1 LCLLTAETSEDLRV
15 GPNRASDFMK
25 RIAIIGG
32 GSWGTALAVVA
43 ARAGHDV
50 SLWSRN
56 SDVVDSINRQRV
68 NSRYL
73 TSTTIPDGV
82 IATSQIDAALRDA
95 SLVLLAAPSHAAR
108 HLLTEMSGALAETA
122 IIVSVSKGIETETG
136 KRISEI
142 VKEVVGG
149 AQAFVCLSGPSFA
162 REVVEGQPTAIVAAS
177 KDAAAARTVQADL
190 SFENLRIYTNTDVV
204 GTELGGSVKN
214 VMAIAAGMT
223 AGLGL
228 GSNSVAALIT
238 RGLAEITR
246 LARREGAQVETLMGL
261 AGLGDLVLTCTGSL
275 SRNRF
280 VGEQLGRGSTLE
292 EITAGMSEVAEGIKT
307 ARAVKQLADR
317 AGLEMPITNEVNAV
331 LYDGKPARAAVAE
344 LMSRPLREEA

>member
-1 LCLLTAETSEDLRV
+1 MT
-15 GPNRASDFMK
+15 K
-25 RIAIIGG
+25 RIAIVGA

-43 ARAGHDV
+43 ARAGHEV
-50 SLWSRN
+50 ALWSR
-56 SDVVDSINRQRV
+56 DAEVVRSINQDRA

-73 TSTTIPDGV
+73 TSIAIPDRV
-82 IATSQIDAALRDA
+82 SATNRLDDALDNA

-108 HLLTEMSGALAETA
+108 QLLTEMSPELDDDA
-122 IIVSVSKGIETETG
+122 IIVSVSKGIETDTG

-142 VKEVVGG
+142 VKEVAGSR
-149 AQAFVCLSGPSFA
+149 AFVCLSGPSFA
-162 REVVEGQPTAIVAAS
+162 KEVVAGSPTAVVAAS
-177 KDAAAARTVQADL
+177 KEASASRTVQNDL
-190 SFENLRIYTNTDVV
+190 SFENLRIYTNTDVI

-223 AGLGL
+223 TGLGL
-228 GSNSVAALIT
+228 GANSVAALIT

-261 AGLGDLVLTCTGSL
+261 AGLGDLVLTCTGHL

-280 VGEQLGRGSTLE
+280 VGEQLGKGIALD
-292 EITAGMSEVAEGIKT
+292 EIVSGMNEVAEGIKT
-307 ARAVKQLADR
+307 TMAVKQLADR

-331 LYDGKPARAAVAE
+331 LYEGKSVPAAVAE
-344 LMSRPLREEA
+344 LMSRPLREEV

>member
-1 LCLLTAETSEDLRV
+1 
-15 GPNRASDFMK
+15 MK
-25 RIAIIGG
+25 QIAIVGA

-43 ARAGHDV
+43 ARAGHAV
-50 SLWSRN
+50 RLWSRN
-56 SDVVDSINRQRV
+56 AAVVSSINEQRV
-68 NSRYL
+68 NARYL
-73 TSTTIPDGV
+73 SSTSIPAGV
-82 IATSQIDAALRDA
+82 VATEDLGAALNGA
-95 SLVLLAAPSHAAR
+95 PMVVLAVPSHAAR
-108 HLLTEMSGALAETA
+108 ETLAVMSAQLDEAA
-122 IIVSVSKGIETETG
+122 IVVSVTKGIEIETT

-142 VKEVVGG
+142 AKEVIGNEHP
-149 AQAFVCLSGPSFA
+149 FVSLSGPSFA
-162 REVVEGQPTAIVAAS
+162 KEVVDGHPTAVVAAS
-177 KDAAAARTVQADL
+177 KDTAAARAVQNDL

-223 AGLGL
+223 AGLGF

-246 LARREGAQVETLMGL
+246 LARREGAQMETLMGL

-280 VGEQLGRGSTLE
+280 VGEELGKGRALA
-292 EITAGMSEVAEGIKT
+292 EITAEMNEVAEGINT
-307 ARAVKQLADR
+307 ARAVKKLADR

-331 LYDGKPARAAVAE
+331 LYDGRPARDAVAE
-344 LMSRPLREEA
+344 LMSRPLREEIS

>member
-1 LCLLTAETSEDLRV
+1 V
-15 GPNRASDFMK
+15 K
-25 RIAIIGG
+25 RIAIIGA

-43 ARAGHDV
+43 ARAGHSV

-56 SDVVDSINRQRV
+56 AEVVSSINERRV

-73 TSTTIPDGV
+73 VSTSIPTSVTATGDLGV
-82 IATSQIDAALRDA
+82 ALRDA
-95 SLVLLAAPSHAAR
+95 PMVLLAAPSHVAR
-108 HLLTEMSGALAETA
+108 ELLTAMSPLMDQQA
-122 IIVSVSKGIETETG
+122 IIVGVSKGIEIETG

-142 VKEVVGG
+142 AKEVVQGSVPY
-149 AQAFVCLSGPSFA
+149 VCLSGPSFA
-162 REVVEGQPTAIVAAS
+162 KEVVERHPTAIVAAS
-177 KDAAAARTVQADL
+177 KDSAAARMVQNDL
-190 SFENLRIYTNTDVV
+190 SFENLRIYTNADVI

-214 VMAIAAGMT
+214 VMAIAAGM
-223 AGLGL
+223 ASGLGF

-280 VGEQLGRGSTLE
+280 VGEELGKGRTLDQ
-292 EITAGMSEVAEGIKT
+292 ITADMNEVAEGINT
-307 ARAVKQLADR
+307 ARAVKKLADR
-317 AGLEMPITNEVNAV
+317 AGLELPITNEVNAV
-331 LYDGKPARAAVAE
+331 LYDGKPARDAVAE
-344 LMSRPLREEA
+344 LMSRPLREEV

>member
-1 LCLLTAETSEDLRV
+1 
-15 GPNRASDFMK
+15 MK
-25 RIAIIGG
+25 QVAIIGS

-43 ARAGHDV
+43 ARAGHAV
-50 SLWSRN
+50 RLWSRN
-56 SDVVDSINRQRV
+56 SDIVNSINEQRV

-73 TSTTIPDGV
+73 SSTSVPAGV
-82 IATSQIDAALRDA
+82 VATDDLGTACNGA
-95 SLVLLAAPSHAAR
+95 SLVLIAVPSHAAR
-108 HLLTEMSGALAETA
+108 ETLIAVTTLLDENA
-122 IIVSVSKGIETETG
+122 IIVSVAKGIEIETT

-149 AQAFVCLSGPSFA
+149 SYPFVSLSGPSFA
-162 REVVEGQPTAIVAAS
+162 KEVVDGHPTAIVAAS
-177 KDAAAARTVQADL
+177 KDPAAARAVQNDL
-190 SFENLRIYTNTDVV
+190 SFENLRIYTNADVV

-223 AGLGL
+223 AGLGF

-246 LARREGAQVETLMGL
+246 LARREGAQMETLMGL

-280 VGEQLGRGSTLE
+280 VGEELGKGRTLA
-292 EITAGMSEVAEGIKT
+292 EITAEMSEVAEGINT
-307 ARAVKQLADR
+307 ARAVKKLADR

-331 LYDGKPARAAVAE
+331 LYGGKPARDAVAE
-344 LMSRPLREEA
+344 LMSRPLREEIS

>member
-1 LCLLTAETSEDLRV
+1 
-15 GPNRASDFMK
+15 MK
-25 RIAIIGG
+25 RIAIIGA

-43 ARAGHDV
+43 ARAGHNV
-50 SLWSRN
+50 CLWARN
-56 SDVVDSINRQRV
+56 AEVVNSINERRV

-73 TSTTIPDGV
+73 VSTSIPENV
-82 IATSQIDAALRDA
+82 TATGDLGAAL
-95 SLVLLAAPSHAAR
+95 SETSVVLLAVPSHAAR
-108 HLLTEMSGALAETA
+108 ELLTAMSPLLDQQA
-122 IIVSVSKGIETETG
+122 IIVGVLKGIEIESG
-136 KRISEI
+136 RRVSEI
-142 VKEVVGG
+142 AKEVVDGSHPY
-149 AQAFVCLSGPSFA
+149 VCLSGPSFA
-162 REVVEGQPTAIVAAS
+162 KEVVERHPTAIVAAS
-177 KDAAAARTVQADL
+177 KDAAAARTVQNDL
-190 SFENLRIYTNTDVV
+190 SFENLRIYTNADII

-223 AGLGL
+223 AGLGF

-280 VGEQLGRGSTLE
+280 VGEELGKGRTLD
-292 EITAGMSEVAEGIKT
+292 EIAAELNEVAEGINT
-307 ARAVKQLADR
+307 ARAVKKLADR

-331 LYDGKPARAAVAE
+331 LYDGKPARDAVAE
-344 LMSRPLREEA
+344 LMSRPLREEIN